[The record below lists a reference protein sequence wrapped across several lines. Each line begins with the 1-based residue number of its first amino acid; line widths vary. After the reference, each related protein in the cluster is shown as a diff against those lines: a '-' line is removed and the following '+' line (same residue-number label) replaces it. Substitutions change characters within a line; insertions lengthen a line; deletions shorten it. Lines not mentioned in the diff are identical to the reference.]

1 MDHQLLKEIIESY
14 KSKFKT
20 IHNEEIYK
28 WQAVKCFQDNWTFQ
42 VKDFG
47 KMLEKSLAQT
57 FNLLDSG
64 HYFPRKMI
72 LSLAKKAPSDV
83 KSMFMDLFD
92 EENDLKGRV
101 EEFQKEI
108 RKLNKATFP
117 GTNDFQDIRAVMIYL
132 TLRYPDR
139 YFIFKF
145 RLFKEFA
152 TLIGHQF
159 IPIMGKFENV
169 LQYNSLCE
177 RLKAEIV
184 KDNQLLKMHKNRI
197 SEKEYFDSSFNILT
211 QDVIWA
217 ATHKF
222 GKKLIVNEQLPASR
236 RLIKVN
242 IPLSPKR
249 YEVILRGS
257 STNYIENAREKK
269 NVGDGG
275 EDLVMKYEMEKLKR
289 LGIKKKPEHISRS
302 KGDGLGYDI
311 LSYDEE
317 GKPMYIEVK
326 TTKSGSKTNFYV
338 TINELTCSID
348 NKENYYLYRL
358 FDYEPNK
365 DKAKMIV
372 ERGSLDDKCINP
384 TLFRVVL

>member
-1 MDHQLLKEIIESY
+1 
-14 KSKFKT
+14 
-20 IHNEEIYK
+20 
-28 WQAVKCFQDNWTFQ
+28 
-42 VKDFG
+42 
-47 KMLEKSLAQT
+47 
-57 FNLLDSG
+57 
-64 HYFPRKMI
+64 MI

-83 KSMFMDLFD
+83 KKMFISLID
-92 EENDLKGRV
+92 EENDLKRRV
-101 EEFQKEI
+101 EEFQEEI
-108 RKLNKATFP
+108 KKLNKATFP
-117 GTNDFQDIRAVMIYL
+117 GTNDFQDIRAVMVYL
-132 TLRYPDR
+132 ALLYPDR
-139 YFIFKF
+139 YYIFKF
-145 RLFKEFA
+145 RLFKDFA
-152 TLIGHQF
+152 ILIGHQF
-159 IPIMGKFENV
+159 VPVMGKFENV

-177 RLKAEIV
+177 RIKAEIV
-184 KDNQLLKMHKNRI
+184 KDNQLLKMHYDRI
-197 SEKEYFDSSFNILT
+197 TEKEYFDSSSNILT

-222 GKKLIVNEQLPASR
+222 GKKKIVNEQLPASR

-249 YEVILRGS
+249 CEVILRGS

-302 KGDGLGYDI
+302 KGDGLGFDI
-311 LSYDEE
+311 LSYNED

-326 TTKSGSKTNFYV
+326 TTKSGPKTNFYV
-338 TINELTCSID
+338 TINELTCSME

-372 ERGSLDDKCINP
+372 ARGSLEDKCINP

>member
-1 MDHQLLKEIIESY
+1 MDYQIIKNIIESY
-14 KSKFKT
+14 KSEFKT
-20 IHNEEIYK
+20 IHDEEIYK
-28 WQAVKCFQDNWTFQ
+28 WKAVKCFQDNWTFQ
-42 VKDFG
+42 AKDFG

-57 FNLLDSG
+57 FNLLDSNN
-64 HYFPRKMI
+64 YFPRGVI
-72 LSLAKKAPSDV
+72 LSLAKRVPKKV
-83 KSMFMDLFD
+83 KECFTNLYD
-92 EENDLKGRV
+92 EEVDLIERINEFKKKIRDLNDSESIGSRDYHDLRAIMVYLALK
-101 EEFQKEI
+101 
-108 RKLNKATFP
+108 
-117 GTNDFQDIRAVMIYL
+117 
-132 TLRYPDR
+132 YPDR
-139 YFIFKF
+139 YYIFKF
-145 RLFKEFA
+145 RLFKDFLE
-152 TLIGHQF
+152 LIDHPF
-159 IPIMGKFENV
+159 KLKMGKIENV

-184 KDNQLLKMHKNRI
+184 KDNQLLKMHKDRI
-197 SEKEYFDSSFNILT
+197 TEKEYFDYSSNILT
-211 QDVIWA
+211 QDIIWA
-217 ATHKF
+217 AVHKF
-222 GKKLIVNEQLPASR
+222 GRKKIVKKQLPASR

-269 NVGDGG
+269 NIGDGG
-275 EDLVMKYEMEKLKR
+275 EDLVMKYEMEKLKG
-289 LGIKKKPEHISRS
+289 LGIKKMPEHISKS
-302 KGDGLGYDI
+302 IGDGLGYDI
-311 LSYDEE
+311 LSYDKD

-338 TINELTCSID
+338 TINELTCSME

-372 ERGSLDDKCINP
+372 ERGSLEDKCINP

>member
-1 MDHQLLKEIIESY
+1 MDHQLLKKIIESY
-14 KSKFKT
+14 KSNFKT

-28 WQAVKCFQDNWTFQ
+28 WQAVKCFQDNWNIQ
-42 VKDFG
+42 AKDFG
-47 KMLEKSLAQT
+47 KMLEMSLAQT

-72 LSLAKKAPSDV
+72 VSIAKKAPADV
-83 KSMFMDLFD
+83 KKMFIGLFD

-108 RKLNKATFP
+108 KKLNKATFP
-117 GTNDFQDIRAVMIYL
+117 GRNDFQDIRAVMVYL
-132 TLRYPDR
+132 ALRYPDL

-145 RLFKEFA
+145 RLFNVFA
-152 TLIGHQF
+152 ILIGHQF
-159 IPIMGKFENV
+159 VPVMGKFENV

-184 KDNQLLKMHKNRI
+184 KDNQLLKMHKDRI
-197 SEKEYFDSSFNILT
+197 GEKEYFDSSSNILT
-211 QDVIWA
+211 QDIIWA

-222 GKKLIVNEQLPASR
+222 GRKKIVNEQLPASR

-242 IPLSPKR
+242 ILLSPRR
-249 YEVILRGS
+249 YEVVLRGS
-257 STNYIENAREKK
+257 STNNIEDAREKK
-269 NVGDGG
+269 NIGDGG
-275 EDLVMKYEMEKLKR
+275 EDLVMQYEMEKLKR

-311 LSYDEE
+311 LSYDED
-317 GKPMYIEVK
+317 GNPIFIEVK
-326 TTKSGSKTNFYV
+326 TTRSSSKTNFYV
-338 TINELTCSID
+338 TINELTCSME

-358 FDYEPNK
+358 FDYDPHK

-372 ERGSLDDKCINP
+372 ERGSLEDKCINP